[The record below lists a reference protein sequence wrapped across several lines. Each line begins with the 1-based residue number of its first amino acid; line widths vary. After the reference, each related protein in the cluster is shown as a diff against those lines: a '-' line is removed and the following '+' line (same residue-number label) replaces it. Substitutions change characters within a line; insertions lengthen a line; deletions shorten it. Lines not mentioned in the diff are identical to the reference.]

1 MNNAWSAD
9 KKAFT
14 QIYGA
19 TDLDAS
25 VLLMESYGFI
35 DPNNHKYISTVEAK
49 RVIKK
54 RPVISL

>member
-1 MNNAWSAD
+1 MLGAAD

-19 TDLDAS
+19 SDLDAS

-35 DPNNHKYISTVEAK
+35 DPKNPKYISTVEAIGK
-49 RVIKK
+49 
-54 RPVISL
+54 SC